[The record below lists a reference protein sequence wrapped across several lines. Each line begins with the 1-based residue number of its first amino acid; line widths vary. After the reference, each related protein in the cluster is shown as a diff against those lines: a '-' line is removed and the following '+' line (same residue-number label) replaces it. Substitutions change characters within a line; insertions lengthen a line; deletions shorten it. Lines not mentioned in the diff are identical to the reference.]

1 MKILTWDILITDI
14 INFKPIIINW
24 FWLSDALL
32 ENISSFINKTY
43 HPCFFPDEENDSY
56 VVYRIS
62 LTPPQVA
69 GWIPIWAYSCRL
81 RDQTEKICPHPKDR
95 GGRVDS
101 SRTGRKVLGMCHLWR
116 QGSREALPKPERKT
130 KHQLCKA
137 RGWWAVLRSPTMA
150 FLPRR
155 WANWWPGPKFKAPT
169 KVSLWVGGFEW
180 GRSGRVGKEGIEWW
194 SFNSIPLIGKLVL
207 SAPCLGV

>member
-32 ENISSFINKTY
+32 ENISSLINKTY

-81 RDQTEKICPHPKDR
+81 RDQTEKICPSPKRQR
-95 GGRVDS
+95 GQGWFFQNQKEGFRYVPPVKAGKQRS
-101 SRTGRKVLGMCHLWR
+101 SSQTWTQNKTPAMQSKRMVSSSKKSNYGLPTETVSQLVAWPQV
-116 QGSREALPKPERKT
+116 QGSHKGLIV
-130 KHQLCKA
+130 
-137 RGWWAVLRSPTMA
+137 GGG
-150 FLPRR
+150 F
-155 WANWWPGPKFKAPT
+155 
-169 KVSLWVGGFEW
+169 WVGEV
-180 GRSGRVGKEGIEWW
+180 REGGEGGTWMVI
-194 SFNSIPLIGKLVL
+194 I
-207 SAPCLGV
+207 